1 MLESRNII
9 WQVGLYHCMVLLA
22 LGFTQNAFF
31 FWQMSDAGSV
41 IRREKNLFEL
51 EVIFATPVKRC
62 VFYVFQWRATL
73 NEYTTSFKVA
83 YIGKRI

>member
-1 MLESRNII
+1 
-9 WQVGLYHCMVLLA
+9 
-22 LGFTQNAFF
+22 
-31 FWQMSDAGSV
+31 MSDAGSV

-62 VFYVFQWRATL
+62 VFYVFQWRATR